1 MTLKTFTISAS
12 NSGGSVQATV
22 NITVNDEAPDISYN
36 PDWFVLTNNTAMSP
50 TATPTN
56 SGGAIPSGI
65 IAEPSQVGSQYS
77 EGRYNSIAVDSNGV
91 AHVVYFGNY
100 NSQTLYYATNANG
113 SWVTTVLKNQNGIT
127 NGASIVID
135 SNDTIHISYSHRF
148 SQYSMGNNLY
158 YSTCSS
164 SCSSAS
170 SWSGGLVVGGGY
182 YNDIAIDTNG
192 TLHISHWTG
201 SSLQHSTCSSSCSTA
216 SSWTTTSVTSVT
228 QQMRISMT
236 TDSNNSIHILYS
248 EGYPTR
254 DLNYATCSS
263 GCTSSSSWST
273 VELNASS
280 TSTFI
285 GDQSIAVDSNNGI
298 HITYQ
303 FNTNLTY
310 ATCSSSCTSA
320 SSWTNTT
327 VPPVKALYGLGEIAI
342 DSNDHLYISYA
353 KGSSNA
359 ASKLTYA
366 TCSSSCT
373 SASSW
378 TNTTFDTNG
387 GNQRSMALDSNDR
400 VHISYHS
407 SVTDKS
413 LRYLAVEPSSIVY
426 AYSISPALPAGLSLE
441 ISTGEISGTPTE
453 LSTNTTYTITVRN
466 SGGTNTTTITIVVN
480 DEVPTIAYSP
490 NDLDHHQ

>member
-1 MTLKTFTISAS
+1 
-12 NSGGSVQATV
+12 
-22 NITVNDEAPDISYN
+22 
-36 PDWFVLTNNTAMSP
+36 
-50 TATPTN
+50 
-56 SGGAIPSGI
+56 
-65 IAEPSQVGSQYS
+65 
-77 EGRYNSIAVDSNGV
+77 
-91 AHVVYFGNY
+91 
-100 NSQTLYYATNANG
+100 
-113 SWVTTVLKNQNGIT
+113 
-127 NGASIVID
+127 
-135 SNDTIHISYSHRF
+135 
-148 SQYSMGNNLY
+148 
-158 YSTCSS
+158 
-164 SCSSAS
+164 
-170 SWSGGLVVGGGY
+170 
-182 YNDIAIDTNG
+182 
-192 TLHISHWTG
+192 
-201 SSLQHSTCSSSCSTA
+201 
-216 SSWTTTSVTSVT
+216 
-228 QQMRISMT
+228 MT

-248 EGYPTR
+248 NGNPTR

-280 TSTFI
+280 TSTGI

-303 FNTNLTY
+303 VDTNLTY
-310 ATCSSSCTSA
+310 AACSSSCTSA

-327 VPPVKALYGLGEIAI
+327 VHTDTVGWFDRGEIAI

-353 KGSSNA
+353 KGSSYA
-359 ASKLTYA
+359 ASNLTYA

-466 SGGTNTTTITIVVN
+466 SGGVDTTTITIEVN

-490 NDLDHHQ
+490 NDLTITNNTASSDLPLSPTITGSVQHHLVGNQRHHCQGLSFETSQRCLMGNTDRTVDANGLHVPAANNTGGSAVAYLNITVVDELPTIAYSPNDLDLTNNTASQRSSTFADRDRFW